1 MRWHPFRAMISGAA
15 AIAALFATIVHAE
28 MPDAAR
34 MAEIIVLG
42 ELHDNPAHH
51 ARQAE
56 WVHALAPKAL
66 VFEMLT
72 PQQAARA
79 AGGWRTQAELDA
91 AVGWTGSPWPSF
103 DYYFPIFAAAPDAV
117 IYGAGVPRA
126 DLMAQMEAPLDA
138 HPLAAEYGIGQP
150 LDAGQQAARIALQ
163 AEAHC
168 GALPEEILPM
178 MVDAQRL
185 RDAALADAALRALRH
200 TGGPVAVITGNGHA
214 RTDWGMPAMIAR
226 AAPETRVFALGQSE
240 EGGAVAGTFNLTLDA
255 PAPDR
260 GDPCSA
266 FSQ

>member
-1 MRWHPFRAMISGAA
+1 MRWHLFRAMIAGAA
-15 AIAALFATIVHAE
+15 TIAALFVSVVHAE

-103 DYYFPIFAAAPDAV
+103 DFYFPIFAAALDAV
-117 IYGAGVPRA
+117 IYGAGVPREV
-126 DLMAQMEAPLDA
+126 LMEQIEAPLDA

-150 LDAGQQAARIALQ
+150 LDDEQQAARIALQ
-163 AEAHC
+163 ALAHC
-168 GALPEEILPM
+168 GAFPEEVLPI

-200 TGGPVAVITGNGHA
+200 TGGPVVVVTGNGHA
-214 RTDWGMPAMIAR
+214 RTDWGMPAMIAH
-226 AAPETRVFALGQSE
+226 AAPEIRVFALGHSE
-240 EGGAVAGTFNLTLDA
+240 EGSAVEGTFNLTLDA
-255 PAPDR
+255 SAPDR
-260 GDPCSA
+260 GDPCAA